1 MDFPVALQIPEL
13 RPKSQTM
20 RGILSE
26 LVDNM
31 TGQVESGILDAEELP
46 AGPETFEGIQP
57 FTYKVGN
64 VTLQGTPTDD
74 RLHTFQNKTGV
85 VALLDDA
92 YGVRPTV
99 ILPEGL
105 VSVDWDVSDNFLVV
119 LDGRRQSTFYMTH
132 SKAGMEIDLLLV
144 NNGTNQTVYAW
155 DSAIKWPAATP
166 PTMPAALSGTS
177 ALLLVTIENI
187 NGIMY
192 GEYLNY
198 SAGAPII
205 GGGGGLGKKGGGD
218 STS

>member
-1 MDFPVALQIPEL
+1 MDFPVSLQIPEL

-20 RGILSE
+20 RGVLYE
-26 LVDNM
+26 LVENM
-31 TGQVESGILDAEELP
+31 TGQVESGILDAEELQT
-46 AGPETFEGIQP
+46 GPSTFEGVQP
-57 FTYKVGN
+57 FTLKSGN
-64 VTLQGTPTDD
+64 VILQGTPTAN
-74 RLHTFQNKTGV
+74 RLHQFQNKNGV

-105 VSVDWDVSDNFLVV
+105 VSVDWDVSDNFMVV

-155 DSAIKWPAATP
+155 DPLIKWPASTP
-166 PTMPAALSGTS
+166 PTMPAASSGTS
-177 ALLLVTIENI
+177 ALLLVTVENV
-187 NGIMY
+187 GGVMY

-198 SAGAPII
+198 SSGAPML
-205 GGGGGLGKKGGGD
+205 GGHPPIFHSGG

>member
-1 MDFPVALQIPEL
+1 MDFPVSLQVPEL

-20 RGILSE
+20 RGILSD

-31 TGQVESGILDAEELP
+31 TGQVESGLLDAEELQT
-46 AGPETFEGIQP
+46 GPETFEGVQP
-57 FTYKVGN
+57 FTYKAGN
-64 VTLQGTPTDD
+64 VTLQGTPTAN
-74 RLHTFQNKTGV
+74 RLHQFQNKNGV

-119 LDGRRQSTFYMTH
+119 LDGRRQPAFYMTH
-132 SKAGMEIDLLLV
+132 SKPGMEIDLLLV
-144 NNGTNQTVYAW
+144 NNGTNQTVGTW
-155 DSAIKWPAATP
+155 DPLIKWPAATS
-166 PTMPAALSGTS
+166 PTMPAANSGTS

-187 NGIMY
+187 AGTMY

-198 SAGAPII
+198 SAGAPVD
-205 GGGGGLGKKGGGD
+205 GGGGLGHSGGGD
-218 STS
+218 VVS